1 MARLAVN
8 IICNCRFSCAFMIL
22 CELAHL
28 LASDVTVA
36 NLGTTFLS
44 EERAPKLC
52 VALPRRLGS
61 RSSAIFIYD
70 VNKPLSGRITSAV
83 AVRALPGRRCGA
95 ATERQSD
102 RAAVVRYKSRTRAQI
117 YDVAASLSLLA
128 ASCLYTLGRYGTLS
142 LAMLYSWREWFIAG
156 IFIFCLLHTHTHVHW
171 LHEHC
176 ALSLRARERKRAAV
190 SVSNICLR
198 CC

>member
-1 MARLAVN
+1 MLVYDLMWIGSFAGLWRHCCEFGNNVSERRTRAKTVRCSTTQTRL
-8 IICNCRFSCAFMIL
+8 SQ
-22 CELAHL
+22 
-28 LASDVTVA
+28 
-36 NLGTTFLS
+36 LS
-44 EERAPKLC
+44 HIYLWCKQTIKRENYER
-52 VALPRRLGS
+52 S
-61 RSSAIFIYD
+61 RSPRSAR
-70 VNKPLSGRITSAV
+70 PWWL
-83 AVRALPGRRCGA
+83 RRCGA

-142 LAMLYSWREWFIAG
+142 LEMLYSWREWFIAG